1 MRHIES
7 AHFYSLYTGS
17 LYPSYHGGIYT
28 SSLSI
33 IDIRWPFP
41 VPNSKYHHRVMNL
54 NYTAR
59 NPFTLFD
66 ASILTLRGTPRR
78 DSQEFESFMPGVVGT
93 DTAHRETVS
102 MSFKECHR

>member
-1 MRHIES
+1 MRHIET
-7 AHFYSLYTGS
+7 AQFYSLSMGS
-17 LYPSYHGGIYT
+17 LYPSYRGGIYT

-59 NPFTLFD
+59 DPFTLFD
-66 ASILTLRGTPRR
+66 ASIPMLHGIPRR
-78 DSQEFESFMPGVVGT
+78 DTQES
-93 DTAHRETVS
+93 
-102 MSFKECHR
+102 